1 MRKTLII
8 FARVP
13 QMGRVKTRLARALGN
28 PGGLRVYRALLDRT
42 LAMTA
47 DPRWQ
52 TIIAATPSPASFG
65 AGAIAQGT
73 GDLGARMAR
82 MFRRSTKGP
91 IIIIGTDCPDI
102 SRSRIARAFAALG
115 KSDCVIGPA
124 EDGGY
129 WLIGM
134 KRTRTTPTLFRNVRW
149 SSPHTLSDTLA
160 SLPRGLGVA
169 LLETLGDVDEPG
181 DVSRLK
187 KPGRRII

>member
-1 MRKTLII
+1 MKTLII

-13 QMGRVKTRLARALGN
+13 QMGRVKTRIARDLGN
-28 PGGLRVYRALLDRT
+28 VAALRLYRALLDRT
-42 LAMTA
+42 LSNVD

-52 TIIAATPSPASFG
+52 IIVAATPSPARFG
-65 AGAIAQGT
+65 RNAIAQGA

-82 MFRRSTKGP
+82 IFRREMKGP
-91 IIIIGTDCPDI
+91 IVIIGTDCPDI
-102 SRSRIARAFAALG
+102 SRAQIARAFAALG

-134 KRTRTTPTLFRNVRW
+134 KRTRATPRIFRGVRW
-149 SSPHTLSDTLA
+149 SSSFALQDTLA

-169 LLETLGDVDEPG
+169 LLEKLGDVDEAA
-181 DVSRLK
+181 DIARLA
-187 KPGRRII
+187 KPGRRIV